1 MLTKIPGAPT
11 ATRRIQEDATANAS
25 AKEPACMTIDVRVL
39 RELFRHLQAWNTL
52 YETEGMD
59 TIKGPDGTEYC
70 IHDIVRLYNTAVTGR
85 GANGKYLL
93 SPRQREAIQLF
104 LIENRPEREVARLMG
119 VSEDNP
125 VASYATQGLVR
136 LNDLIATGVIAG
148 NGVPDDEGKVVAA

>member
-1 MLTKIPGAPT
+1 
-11 ATRRIQEDATANAS
+11 
-25 AKEPACMTIDVRVL
+25 MTIDVRVL

-52 YETEGMD
+52 YETEGKD

-70 IHDIVRLYNTAVTGR
+70 IHDIVLLYQNAVNGH
-85 GANGKYLL
+85 GDNGKHLL

-136 LNDLIATGVIAG
+136 LNELIKLGIIPG
-148 NGVPDDEGKVVAA
+148 NGAVEGELEAAAA

>member
-1 MLTKIPGAPT
+1 MEIP
-11 ATRRIQEDATANAS
+11 
-25 AKEPACMTIDVRVL
+25 VRVL

-52 YETEGMD
+52 YETEGTD

-70 IHDIVRLYNTAVTGR
+70 IHDIVRLYQNAVNGR
-85 GANGKYLL
+85 GPNGKHLL
-93 SPRQREAIQLF
+93 SPRQREAIQMF

-136 LNDLIATGVIAG
+136 LNELIRARVIPG
-148 NGVPDDEGKVVAA
+148 NGADADGEAAAA

>member
-1 MLTKIPGAPT
+1 M
-11 ATRRIQEDATANAS
+11 N
-25 AKEPACMTIDVRVL
+25 IDVRVL

-52 YETEGMD
+52 YETEGTD
-59 TIKGPDGTEYC
+59 TITGPDGTEYC
-70 IHDIVRLYNTAVTGR
+70 IHDIIRLYENAVNGR
-85 GANGKYLL
+85 QPNGKHLL

-136 LNDLIATGVIAG
+136 LNELITAGVIPG
-148 NGVPDDEGKVVAA
+148 NGMADDPEAVAA

>member
-1 MLTKIPGAPT
+1 M
-11 ATRRIQEDATANAS
+11 N
-25 AKEPACMTIDVRVL
+25 IDVRVL

-52 YETEGMD
+52 YETEGTD
-59 TIKGPDGTEYC
+59 TITGPDGTEYC
-70 IHDIVRLYNTAVTGR
+70 IHDIIRLYENAVNGR
-85 GANGKYLL
+85 GPNGKHLL

-136 LNDLIATGVIAG
+136 LNELITAGVIPG
-148 NGVPDDEGKVVAA
+148 NALADDPEAVAA

>member
-1 MLTKIPGAPT
+1 
-11 ATRRIQEDATANAS
+11 
-25 AKEPACMTIDVRVL
+25 MTIDVRVL

-59 TIKGPDGTEYC
+59 TITGPDGTEYC
-70 IHDIVRLYNTAVTGR
+70 IHDIVHLYKNAVERR
-85 GANGKYLL
+85 GENGKHLL

-136 LNDLIATGVIAG
+136 LNELIKAGVIPG
-148 NGVPDDEGKVVAA
+148 NGSADEGLEVAAA

>member
-1 MLTKIPGAPT
+1 
-11 ATRRIQEDATANAS
+11 
-25 AKEPACMTIDVRVL
+25 MTIDVRVL

-52 YETEGMD
+52 YETEGKD
-59 TIKGPDGTEYC
+59 TITGPDGTEYC
-70 IHDIVRLYNTAVTGR
+70 IHDIVRLYENAVNGR
-85 GANGKYLL
+85 GANGKHLL

-136 LNDLIATGVIAG
+136 LNDLISAGVIPG
-148 NGVPDDEGKVVAA
+148 NGAEDDLEVAAA